1 MDVCIC
7 GQGLSNIG
15 TPGCEPIGGIAKK
28 LIITALT
35 GDDGV
40 RNRILLDDT
49 LDETYFSDFVNQTD
63 ASKRWL
69 PTPLVENVEDIRDE
83 SIKQALNSGSALF
96 VQQGIR
102 NFTAVLTRESSVLL
116 GKLEAVRCFEVG
128 VYVVDKNGNLHGNI
142 SSDKLYLEPI
152 PIDSGSWDPILVKAT
167 DAEVQMI
174 QLNYAFSS
182 LAKDADLRM
191 ILASEIVDF
200 QLLSLKGLLD
210 VNVAVSAIIAT
221 AFLAKLTLDYGS
233 AKNPI
238 LVKKWITGDFTL
250 FNETTSLAV
259 VVVASEAPDGSYTLT
274 YIAQTAADVLTL
286 SATKTGFEIP
296 DTTIIAV

>member
-152 PIDSGSWDPILVKAT
+152 PIDNGSWDPMLVKAT

-238 LVKKWITGDFTL
+238 LVKKWVTGDFTL

-286 SATKTGFEIP
+286 SATKSGFEIP